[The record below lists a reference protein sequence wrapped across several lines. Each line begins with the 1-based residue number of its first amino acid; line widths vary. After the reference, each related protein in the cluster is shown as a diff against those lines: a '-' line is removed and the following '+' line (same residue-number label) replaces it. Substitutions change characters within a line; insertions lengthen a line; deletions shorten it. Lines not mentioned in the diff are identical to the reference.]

1 MRSIRVARQ
10 PGIKQAQT
18 ATASMKIGT
27 AAKVSTIPPTRVGLQ
42 RQFQPDEWKL
52 ETQGS
57 AWGFEVVGEVEV
69 DRRGCFLWAPLDMCH
84 AGVSICETLRSLKP
98 S

>member
-57 AWGFEVVGEVEV
+57 AWGFEVVGEV
-69 DRRGCFLWAPLDMCH
+69 
-84 AGVSICETLRSLKP
+84 
-98 S
+98 